1 MLKRNYKNMFLSP
14 NKNKN
19 IFKVRNNSNKIKRRD
34 ILTKGY
40 KGNDE
45 RLSLTLSILGL
56 SNIMNL
62 FNEKNI
68 SFIDLLLLS
77 KETMKELELEM
88 YQRNRLF
95 NFATSFTKFSKNY
108 TMEDLLHFFE
118 GHQQFLFDKKIYE
131 NKVIKS
137 NIEFIDNNKNK
148 ENNVINNENE
158 NDNNNIYITPRY
170 NQKINRKYEHNTHK
184 KSSKGK
190 NMLKKYLSLKK
201 DVDEFLNKLIK
212 QKEDTQILTY
222 KYGNFIKKL
231 NFYGGNENDII
242 NSEEKNN
249 KRSNINKLL
258 EKIKILEN
266 KKIDQKTFEHLIQI
280 KNYVIERE
288 ESLMMEEIIKLEN
301 EIEKMIEL
309 NLKKEK
315 LKNNLQICEK
325 NIKENS
331 NLINQ
336 LNNESNNI
344 NDNDY
349 N

>member
-1 MLKRNYKNMFLSP
+1 MYLSP

-19 IFKVRNNSNKIKRRD
+19 IFKVRNNSNQIKRRD

-45 RLSLTLSILGL
+45 RLSFTLSILGL

-88 YQRNRLF
+88 YQRNRLY

-118 GHQQFLFDKKIYE
+118 RHQQFLFDKKIYE

-170 NQKINRKYEHNTHK
+170 NQKINKKYEHNTHK

-258 EKIKILEN
+258 EKIKILDN

-280 KNYVIERE
+280 KNYVIEKE

-315 LKNNLQICEK
+315 LKNNLQIYEK

-331 NLINQ
+331 NLVNQ
-336 LNNESNNI
+336 LNNASNNI
-344 NDNDY
+344 NDY

>member
-1 MLKRNYKNMFLSP
+1 MFLSP

-88 YQRNRLF
+88 YQRNRLY

-118 GHQQFLFDKKIYE
+118 SHQQFLFDKKIYE

-158 NDNNNIYITPRY
+158 NDNNNIYITSRY
-170 NQKINRKYEHNTHK
+170 NQKINKKYEHNTHK

-231 NFYGGNENDII
+231 NFYGGNENDIM

-288 ESLMMEEIIKLEN
+288 ESLMMAEILKLEN
-301 EIEKMIEL
+301 EIDKMIEL

-331 NLINQ
+331 NLVNQ
-336 LNNESNNI
+336 LNNASNNI